1 MKKYFKPIS
10 MLIAAS
16 LLLTGTVA
24 NAATNLS
31 QENDST
37 DTLNLLS
44 RVVESNNDGLLRY
57 SYIDE
62 NGDKYDLDTSSKTGD
77 YKARKAASL
86 PSSYDL
92 RDYNL
97 ETSIKDQGVTGACWA
112 FAAIKASE
120 SNSVINNIST
130 IDNVDF
136 SENHLAW
143 YSYNGIADS
152 SNSMYGDNITNISS
166 SGNIRPFYPP
176 RGSNVSTFAYD
187 VGGNV
192 LTAITTLAQWSG
204 IDSEYNA
211 PFTANSL
218 TEESTMAESMA
229 AVGESMRYNSLAHLQ
244 NAQCYDNSSR
254 AQIKQA
260 LMEHGALDI
269 SMYYDTSGF
278 ENNRPHGISFY
289 QTKYTGEMAQ
299 AMANHCVTIVGWDDN
314 YSRNNFA
321 LKPSGDGAWL
331 IANSYGTNYNDNGYF
346 WMSYYEPS
354 ICDIYTFEMEPVSNY
369 DNNYQYDGIG
379 YGDTVYVK
387 NKKITAA
394 NVFTADKDSTQSLKA
409 VSFYTLTDDQ
419 SYNIKIYK
427 NVSGNSPENGTLVNK
442 CTLNGTAKF
451 SGYHTVNLPSECTL
465 DPGEKFSVVI
475 TYKYNASTGNQAY
488 LPIEGE
494 TAVASGIKYGYSS
507 KRGQSYYYLNEEW
520 HDTSA
525 EGYNNICLK
534 AFTNDIE
541 TPAATET
548 PVVTQTPAPTQTP
561 VTTIAPTQTETPV
574 VTQAPTQTETP
585 VPTQTP
591 IATIAPSVT
600 QAPSNVFEEIKIN
613 ISKNT
618 IILGKN
624 ESYKLNVSLENASQA
639 ISKDDITYTSNNNNV
654 VVVDSLGNVTAKSV
668 GIAFVTASID
678 RAEPASIKI
687 VVKKAPSKINLS
699 TSTNKKIKKGKTFKI
714 SATVPSGCASYHFKY
729 SSSNKKIAKVNKN
742 GRVTA
747 VKKGRAVITV
757 RTYNNKKSSVV
768 IIVR

>member
-37 DTLNLLS
+37 DTLNVLS

-244 NAQCYDNSSR
+244 LS
-254 AQIKQA
+254 
-260 LMEHGALDI
+260 
-269 SMYYDTSGF
+269 
-278 ENNRPHGISFY
+278 
-289 QTKYTGEMAQ
+289 
-299 AMANHCVTIVGWDDN
+299 
-314 YSRNNFA
+314 
-321 LKPSGDGAWL
+321 L
-331 IANSYGTNYNDNGYF
+331 IH
-346 WMSYYEPS
+346 
-354 ICDIYTFEMEPVSNY
+354 I
-369 DNNYQYDGIG
+369 
-379 YGDTVYVK
+379 
-387 NKKITAA
+387 
-394 NVFTADKDSTQSLKA
+394 
-409 VSFYTLTDDQ
+409 
-419 SYNIKIYK
+419 
-427 NVSGNSPENGTLVNK
+427 
-442 CTLNGTAKF
+442 
-451 SGYHTVNLPSECTL
+451 
-465 DPGEKFSVVI
+465 
-475 TYKYNASTGNQAY
+475 
-488 LPIEGE
+488 
-494 TAVASGIKYGYSS
+494 
-507 KRGQSYYYLNEEW
+507 
-520 HDTSA
+520 
-525 EGYNNICLK
+525 
-534 AFTNDIE
+534 
-541 TPAATET
+541 
-548 PVVTQTPAPTQTP
+548 
-561 VTTIAPTQTETPV
+561 
-574 VTQAPTQTETP
+574 
-585 VPTQTP
+585 
-591 IATIAPSVT
+591 
-600 QAPSNVFEEIKIN
+600 
-613 ISKNT
+613 
-618 IILGKN
+618 
-624 ESYKLNVSLENASQA
+624 
-639 ISKDDITYTSNNNNV
+639 
-654 VVVDSLGNVTAKSV
+654 
-668 GIAFVTASID
+668 
-678 RAEPASIKI
+678 
-687 VVKKAPSKINLS
+687 
-699 TSTNKKIKKGKTFKI
+699 
-714 SATVPSGCASYHFKY
+714 
-729 SSSNKKIAKVNKN
+729 
-742 GRVTA
+742 
-747 VKKGRAVITV
+747 
-757 RTYNNKKSSVV
+757 
-768 IIVR
+768 